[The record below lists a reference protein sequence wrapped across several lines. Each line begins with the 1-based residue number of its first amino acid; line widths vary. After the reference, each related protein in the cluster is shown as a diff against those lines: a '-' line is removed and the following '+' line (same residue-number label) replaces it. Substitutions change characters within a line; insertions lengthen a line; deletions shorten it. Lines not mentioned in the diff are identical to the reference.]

1 VATERELADREAIRE
16 LAVRYARAVD
26 RRDWALARTLF
37 RDDAVLVGPRF
48 ELAGVEAILRGLA
61 TVERYRATFH
71 AVLNQLVDLAGD
83 AASGETYCLANH
95 FFERDGRAWRLDWGI
110 RYQDRYRRAGDAWR
124 FSRRELIVDW
134 EQELEVVGPRRAG

>member
-48 ELAGVEAILRGLA
+48 ELAGVEAIWRQDCYQLPTGRTSFG
-61 TVERYRATFH
+61 FKDGIGQP
-71 AVLNQLVDLAGD
+71 AV
-83 AASGETYCLANH
+83 
-95 FFERDGRAWRLDWGI
+95 
-110 RYQDRYRRAGDAWR
+110 
-124 FSRRELIVDW
+124 
-134 EQELEVVGPRRAG
+134 